1 MSTVDKPHRP
11 EIPQPP
17 HPEHRREPLPE
28 SQPKA
33 GEEDPGAPTR
43 IQALLDSPSYRRADQ
58 DVNFLERDEA
68 RGLRLNLE
76 YMKPDLLLKEHAVRN
91 TIVVFGSTRFSEP
104 AAARRR
110 VQTLE
115 ADLREDPQ
123 DIVLQ
128 RRLGVARRVS
138 SGSWWPSP
146 ARARWIATW

>member
-91 TIVVFGSTRFSEP
+91 TIVVFGSTRFSRISSCSAGWALP
-104 AAARRR
+104 GGSWKTA
-110 VQTLE
+110 
-115 ADLREDPQ
+115 
-123 DIVLQ
+123 IIM
-128 RRLGVARRVS
+128 RLRVS